1 MNFEKVLDVIST
13 VDLQDE
19 ALNFL
24 DIKTPLLNQKIKDVF
39 EDISNLHFIKENLIF
54 DLFTKSF
61 EYVTF
66 KSVFST
72 KTEIQD
78 SDLLEKIATLDNPN
92 KSEFLEKENHIFKSK
107 VSNVLNDR
115 IKYFYE
121 NALNQNAKGA
131 KKIKLALVS
140 KASETTQKSI
150 NTKIVLCLKDVK
162 LVSQK
167 FNKMLLFNETK
178 IAGSLFSKIQ
188 ENRPIENTI
197 KLNLKLFNDAFSQ
210 ALKGSFEVF
219 QTRQIIQPPFG
230 IVAFYIKEKDK
241 KRIAAKN
248 KKRKRYY
255 IPNLKSKKENSNK
268 NFK

>member
-1 MNFEKVLDVIST
+1 
-13 VDLQDE
+13 
-19 ALNFL
+19 
-24 DIKTPLLNQKIKDVF
+24 
-39 EDISNLHFIKENLIF
+39 
-54 DLFTKSF
+54 
-61 EYVTF
+61 
-66 KSVFST
+66 
-72 KTEIQD
+72 
-78 SDLLEKIATLDNPN
+78 
-92 KSEFLEKENHIFKSK
+92 
-107 VSNVLNDR
+107 
-115 IKYFYE
+115 
-121 NALNQNAKGA
+121 
-131 KKIKLALVS
+131 
-140 KASETTQKSI
+140 
-150 NTKIVLCLKDVK
+150 
-162 LVSQK
+162 
-167 FNKMLLFNETK
+167 MLLFNETK